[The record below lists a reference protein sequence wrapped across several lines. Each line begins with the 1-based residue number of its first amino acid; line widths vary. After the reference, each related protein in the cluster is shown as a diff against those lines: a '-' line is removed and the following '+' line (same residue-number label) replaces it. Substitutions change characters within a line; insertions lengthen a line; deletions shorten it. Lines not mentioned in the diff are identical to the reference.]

1 MEWKA
6 WNRFIHFYS
15 SMRHNVWV
23 IQYESSFFSWFF
35 RRIIIL
41 FGVWN
46 FSGFSW
52 SLCRRWSSTERI
64 SRNWFINLNMVH
76 TYESCK
82 WVILSS
88 PGVFIALEGVA
99 ADDFIGDL
107 TDFAGDAPNMLFEG
121 DFSPPGV
128 FGSGARWPGDFGP
141 GDFGPGVFR
150 PGVLSPGVLWG
161 VLSLRFNWLG
171 LTNAGVG
178 SGLRIVCK
186 WKYMEVQFLTS
197 LHISGIIMRKIRIRI
212 LSNWSYIWASLSLA
226 TGFTLTKGYR
236 TTRTKY
242 EVLLTAFGDPWPG
255 PNS

>member
-23 IQYESSFFSWFF
+23 IQYETSFFSWFF

-76 TYESCK
+76 IDESCE
-82 WVILSS
+82 WVLLSS

-107 TDFAGDAPNMLFEG
+107 IDFAGDAPNMLFEG

-128 FGSGARWPGDFGP
+128 FCSGAKWPGDFGP

-186 WKYMEVQFLTS
+186 WKYMEVQFLTP
-197 LHISGIIMRKIRIRI
+197 LHMIWIISRVK
-212 LSNWSYIWASLSLA
+212 
-226 TGFTLTKGYR
+226 
-236 TTRTKY
+236 
-242 EVLLTAFGDPWPG
+242 
-255 PNS
+255 